1 MGTHFLGINMRKLLA
16 VALIG
21 ATLGLREA
29 LAKSATVIVT
39 VDPPASKKHN
49 IERRSAQMAYPV
61 YSPARKGKGEKARAR
76 SNLRGKGW
84 K

>member
-1 MGTHFLGINMRKLLA
+1 MRKLLA

-29 LAKSATVIVT
+29 LAKSVQVKDSVESTAW
-39 VDPPASKKHN
+39 KNHN
-49 IERRSAQMAYPV
+49 IKRRSAQMAYPV
-61 YSPARKGKGEKARAR
+61 YSSERKGKGEKARAR